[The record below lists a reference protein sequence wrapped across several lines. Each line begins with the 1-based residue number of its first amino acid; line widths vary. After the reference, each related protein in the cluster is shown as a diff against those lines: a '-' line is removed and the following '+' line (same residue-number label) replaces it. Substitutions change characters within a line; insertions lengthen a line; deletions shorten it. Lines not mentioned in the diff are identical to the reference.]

1 MEFSLISD
9 KFKSKKTVDS
19 EFTINES
26 EEQCVFGDKK
36 IIPSSEAY
44 ILIKKACEK
53 SKKHKKEI
61 EGFKKKENKI
71 LASLATEVF
80 GFSKYITDSK
90 EKGFGDKFK
99 GFELIQSRMQE
110 VLERDDIEILDPT
123 GKALNNELLN
133 KVEVLK
139 YIKEEGILEPVVKE
153 TKNPLIYRKGKLIQ
167 LGVVIGAI
175 PLENEGGKN
184 VQ

>member
-1 MEFSLISD
+1 MEFSLISN

-19 EFTINES
+19 KFTINEN

-36 IIPSSEAY
+36 INPSSEAY
-44 ILIKKACEK
+44 ILIKQACEK
-53 SKKHKKEI
+53 NKKHKKEI
-61 EGFKKKENKI
+61 EGFKKKENKM
-71 LASLATEVF
+71 LGSLATEVF
-80 GFSKYITDSK
+80 GFFRYIADSK

-99 GFELIQSRMQE
+99 GFELIQNRMQE
-110 VLERDDIEILDPT
+110 ILEKDDIEIIDPT

-133 KVEVLK
+133 QVEVLK
-139 YIKEEGILEPVVKE
+139 YIKEEGVLEPVVKE
-153 TKNPLIYRKGKLIQ
+153 TINPLIYRKGKLIQ

-175 PLENEGGKN
+175 PLKNEGGKN

>member
-1 MEFSLISD
+1 MEFSLISN

-19 EFTINES
+19 IFTINEKA
-26 EEQCVFGDKK
+26 EQCVFGDKK
-36 IIPSSEAY
+36 INPSSEAY

-53 SKKHKKEI
+53 NKKHQQEI
-61 EGFKKKENKI
+61 EAFKKKENKM
-71 LASLATEVF
+71 LASMATEVF
-80 GFSKYITDSK
+80 GFSRYITDSK
-90 EKGFGDKFK
+90 EKGFKNKFK

-110 VLERDDIEILDPT
+110 ILEKDDIEIVDPT

-139 YIKEEGILEPVVKE
+139 YIKEEGVLEPVVKE

-167 LGVVIGAI
+167 FGVVIGAI

-184 VQ
+184 V

>member
-1 MEFSLISD
+1 MEFSLIYN

-19 EFTINES
+19 EFTINEN
-26 EEQCVFGDKK
+26 EEQCVFRDKK
-36 IIPSSEAY
+36 INPASEAY

-53 SKKHKKEI
+53 SKEHKKEI
-61 EGFKKKENKI
+61 EGIKKKENKI

-80 GFSKYITDSK
+80 GFSTYITDSK

-99 GFELIQSRMQE
+99 GFELLQSRMQE
-110 VLERDDIEILDPT
+110 ILERDDIEIVDPT

-139 YIKEEGILEPVVKE
+139 YIKEDTMLCMHAFNIGIK
-153 TKNPLIYRKGKLIQ
+153 YRKK
-167 LGVVIGAI
+167 
-175 PLENEGGKN
+175 GGN
-184 VQ
+184 HH